1 MPTAALSSVPI
12 FCRRFASTKANKRR
26 STDVPIKYASTP
38 QLQYGPQQAANPWAR
53 LPQGSQPM
61 SSLPDYTP
69 CIVHESNG
77 QAHYAMKRRESVR
90 KLAPF
95 RNWKTGETS
104 WREDGTQ
111 IHAVAWRPIPPR
123 QKR

>member
-1 MPTAALSSVPI
+1 MPLKFSD
-12 FCRRFASTKANKRR
+12 K
-26 STDVPIKYASTP
+26 P
-38 QLQYGPQQAANPWAR
+38 QLFYGQQSAANPWAR

-61 SSLPDYTP
+61 STLPDYQP
-69 CIVHESNG
+69 CIAIEQNG
-77 QAHYAMKRRESVR
+77 QQHYGMARRGIVK

>member
-1 MPTAALSSVPI
+1 M
-12 FCRRFASTKANKRR
+12 
-26 STDVPIKYASTP
+26 PIKYASTP
-38 QLQYGPQQAANPWAR
+38 QLHYGQQQAANPWAR

-61 SSLPDYTP
+61 SSLPDYQP
-69 CIVHESNG
+69 CIAIERNG
-77 QAHYAMKRRESVR
+77 QQHYGMARRGIVK

-95 RNWKTGETS
+95 RDWKTGATS

-111 IHAVAWRPIPPR
+111 IDAVAWRPIPPR